1 MLYQCSR
8 SPFSIDMEPT
18 TAAGIGLAVVS
29 LAAQCFL
36 GTMQGT
42 EFFRKHFGADKFLAI
57 QLISSARNLEPEYKY
72 LTVRLRLEQ
81 QRLYNWSLEVGLI
94 KYLEDEEITS
104 TKSLMG
110 MKHNTVLDTLEQLYG
125 LALGFVKCKDK
136 YAHLVPDEDDKTH
149 SQAHDALEWGLN
161 RFPDLMLFLKKPR
174 SSVSLIQGLPKRL
187 KWAGFYR
194 DRYEELINRFRD
206 FNDTLIDLVDSDARV
221 AIRES
226 TRETNTTILHL
237 HTKID
242 ELVTLTKALMPETP
256 TGSAN
261 SSPTASHLSDFQ
273 QKDDLLRLAY
283 FKAVSTTV
291 EDNSYFASDYPEI
304 EGRQLAEFKIGRSDI
319 QLYSALELTS
329 DRSEAEYHPLGKPR
343 QRVWIEW
350 RECDPI
356 FEIQPNTKPS
366 RIDKLVAL
374 LSNRQK
380 PDLLRVPNCIGYFDD
395 PERKENDNRRSRL
408 GFVFEKPTNPTASP
422 ISLRDLLKTRS
433 KPLLTERVALAKVI
447 SKCLMSLHSVNWLHK
462 SLRSHNIIFFP
473 EAGNTINY
481 SCPYLS
487 GFGYA
492 RPTFREDM
500 TEIPSQ
506 NPEYDMYRHPRT
518 HSLGPWEGR
527 QGFKRTFDIYSLGVV
542 LVEIANWE
550 TIDEVLKIADPSS
563 LDDATLAGIQRQ
575 LLEKKVYM
583 KNVGA
588 NAGVRFRNAT
598 LSCLD
603 SAGALDVNFLDDET
617 NALVAAKLS
626 QNFHHRVIKPLEE
639 IQT

>member
-1 MLYQCSR
+1 M
-8 SPFSIDMEPT
+8 
-18 TAAGIGLAVVS
+18 
-29 LAAQCFL
+29 
-36 GTMQGT
+36 
-42 EFFRKHFGADKFLAI
+42 
-57 QLISSARNLEPEYKY
+57 ISSARDLEPEYKY

-81 QRLYNWSLEVGLI
+81 QRLYNWSSEVGLI
-94 KYLEDEEITS
+94 KYLESDEIAT

-110 MKHNTVLDTLEQLYG
+110 VKHSTVLETLKQLYG
-125 LALGFVKCKDK
+125 LALDFVKCNDK
-136 YAHLVPDEDDKTH
+136 YAYLVPDEEDG
-149 SQAHDALEWGLN
+149 SQSQTLDATEWGLN
-161 RFPDLMLFLKKPR
+161 RFPDLMLFLKKPKP
-174 SSVSLIQGLPKRL
+174 SVSMIQGLPKRL
-187 KWAGFYR
+187 KWAGYYR
-194 DRYEELINRFRD
+194 DRYEKLINRFRD
-206 FNDTLIDLVDSDARV
+206 FNDTLIDLVDSEARM

-261 SSPTASHLSDFQ
+261 SSPTESHLAEFQ
-273 QKDDLLRLAY
+273 QKDELLRLAY

-291 EDNSYFASDYPEI
+291 ENNSYFTLKNPEI

-319 QLYSALELTS
+319 QLYSAPDATG

-356 FEIQPNTKPS
+356 FEIQPHVKPS

-374 LSNRQK
+374 LSNPQK
-380 PDLLRVPNCIGYFDD
+380 PDLLRVPHCLGYFDD
-395 PERKENDNRRSRL
+395 PKRKETGTRRSRL
-408 GFVFEKPTNPTASP
+408 GFVFEKPTNPAASP
-422 ISLRDLLKTRS
+422 ISLRHLLKTRN
-433 KPLLTERVALAKVI
+433 KPLLTERVALAKAI

-473 EAGNTINY
+473 EAGNIINY
-481 SCPYLS
+481 ACPYLS

-506 NPEYDMYRHPRT
+506 NPEHDMYRHPRT
-518 HSLGPWEGR
+518 HGLGPWEGR
-527 QGFKRTFDIYSLGVV
+527 QGFKRTFDIYSLGII
-542 LVEIANWE
+542 LIEIANWQS
-550 TIDEVLKIADPSS
+550 INQVLNIADPSS
-563 LDDATLAGIQRQ
+563 ADDETLAGIQRQ
-575 LLEKKVYM
+575 LLDKEVYM
-583 KNVGA
+583 SNIGA
-588 NAGVRFRNAT
+588 NAGARFRNAT
-598 LSCLD
+598 FSCLD
-603 SAGALDVNFLDDET
+603 SAAALDVDRLDDET
-617 NALVAAKLS
+617 DIHIAAKLS
-626 QNFHHRVIKPLEE
+626 QNFYHRVIKPLEE

>member
-1 MLYQCSR
+1 M
-8 SPFSIDMEPT
+8 
-18 TAAGIGLAVVS
+18 
-29 LAAQCFL
+29 
-36 GTMQGT
+36 
-42 EFFRKHFGADKFLAI
+42 
-57 QLISSARNLEPEYKY
+57 ISSARNLEPEHKY

-81 QRLYNWSLEVGLI
+81 QRLYNWSSEVGLI
-94 KYLEDEEITS
+94 KYLENDENTT
-104 TKSLMG
+104 TKGLMG
-110 MKHNTVLDTLEQLYG
+110 MNHNTVLETLKQLYG
-125 LALGFVKCKDK
+125 LALDFVKCKDK
-136 YAHLVPDEDDKTH
+136 CARLVPDEDDKSH
-149 SQAHDALEWGLN
+149 SQAHDAVEWGLN
-161 RFPDLMLFLKKPR
+161 RFPDLMVFLKKPR
-174 SSVSLIQGLPKRL
+174 PSVSLLHGLPKRL

-194 DRYEELINRFRD
+194 DQYEKLINRFRD

-261 SSPTASHLSDFQ
+261 SSPTASHFSDVQ

-283 FKAVSTTV
+283 FKAVSTKV
-291 EDNSYFASDYPEI
+291 ENNSYFTSDYPEI
-304 EGRQLAEFKIGRSDI
+304 EGRQLTEFKIGRSDI
-319 QLYSALELTS
+319 ELYSSLDATS

-356 FEIQPNTKPS
+356 FEVHPNIKPS

-374 LSNRQK
+374 LSDPQK
-380 PDLLRVPNCIGYFDD
+380 PDLLRVPHCLGYFDD
-395 PERKENDNRRSRL
+395 PKSKENGNRRSRL

-422 ISLRDLLKTRS
+422 ISLRNLLKTRS
-433 KPLLTERVALAKVI
+433 KPLLTERVALAKAI

-462 SLRSHNIIFFP
+462 SLRSHNVIFFP

-481 SCPYLS
+481 ACPYLS

-506 NPEYDMYRHPRT
+506 NPEHDMYRHPRT
-518 HSLGPWEGR
+518 HGLGPWEGR
-527 QGFKRTFDIYSLGVV
+527 QGFKRTFDIYSLGII
-542 LVEIANWE
+542 LVELANWE
-550 TIDEVLKIADPSS
+550 TIDEVLNMADLSS
-563 LDDATLAGIQRQ
+563 VDDESLAGIQRQ
-575 LLEKKVYM
+575 LLDKKAYM
-583 KNVGA
+583 RNVGA
-588 NAGVRFRNAT
+588 NAGARFRNAT
-598 LSCLD
+598 FSCLD
-603 SAGALDVNFLDDET
+603 SAAALDVDRLDDET
-617 NALVAAKLS
+617 DIYIAAKLS
-626 QNFHHRVIKPLEE
+626 QNFYHRVVKPLEE

>member
-1 MLYQCSR
+1 M
-8 SPFSIDMEPT
+8 
-18 TAAGIGLAVVS
+18 
-29 LAAQCFL
+29 
-36 GTMQGT
+36 
-42 EFFRKHFGADKFLAI
+42 
-57 QLISSARNLEPEYKY
+57 ISSARNLEPEYKY
-72 LTVRLRLEQ
+72 LTVRLQLEQ
-81 QRLYNWSLEVGLI
+81 QRLYNWSSEIGLI
-94 KYLEDEEITS
+94 KYLEGGETPPS
-104 TKSLMG
+104 NGLTGLNRNM
-110 MKHNTVLDTLEQLYG
+110 VLQTLEQLYR
-125 LALGFVKCKDK
+125 LALDFIKSKDK
-136 YAHLVPDEDDKTH
+136 YAHLIPDENDKSHAQT
-149 SQAHDALEWGLN
+149 QDAIEWSLN
-161 RFPDLMLFLKKPR
+161 KFPDLMLFLNKARP
-174 SSVSLIQGLPKRL
+174 SVPFIHGLPKRL
-187 KWAGFYR
+187 KWVNFYK
-194 DRYEELINRFRD
+194 DRYEKLIHRFRD
-206 FNDTLIDLVDSDARV
+206 LNDKLIDLVDSDGRV

-226 TRETNTTILHL
+226 TRETNITILHL
-237 HTKID
+237 HTNIY
-242 ELVTLTKALMPETP
+242 ELVTLTKALVPETP
-256 TGSAN
+256 TESAD
-261 SSPTASHLSDFQ
+261 SSPTASHFSDVQ

-291 EDNSYFASDYPEI
+291 ENNSYFTSDYPEI
-304 EGRQLAEFKIGRSDI
+304 EGRQLTEFKIERSDI
-319 QLYSALELTS
+319 ELYSSLDVTS

-356 FEIQPNTKPS
+356 FEVQPNIKPS

-374 LSNRQK
+374 LSNPQK
-380 PDLLRVPNCIGYFDD
+380 PDLLRVPHCLGYFDD
-395 PERKENDNRRSRL
+395 PKSRENGNRRSRL

-422 ISLRDLLKTRS
+422 ISLRNLLKTRS
-433 KPLLTERVALAKVI
+433 KPLLTERVALAKAI

-518 HSLGPWEGR
+518 HGLGPWEGR

-550 TIDEVLKIADPSS
+550 IIDEVLKIADASS
-563 LDDATLAGIQRQ
+563 LDDAMLAGIQQQ

-588 NAGVRFRNAT
+588 NAGARFRNAT
-598 LSCLD
+598 FNCLD
-603 SAGALDVNFLDDET
+603 SAAALNVNFLDDET
-617 NALVAAKLS
+617 DARVAAKLS
-626 QNFHHRVIKPLEE
+626 QNFHHKVIKPLEE